1 MDEWKYR
8 RENLLKGVENIRM
21 VRGNEEEEFYDGNC
35 PICGSKIIHYQTT
48 LYKVKQFKC
57 DNDHHFMEN
66 DLGEDDE

>member
-8 RENLLKGVENIRM
+8 QENLLKGVENIRM
-21 VRGNEEEEFYDGNC
+21 VRGNEEEEFYDGKC

-57 DNDHHFMEN
+57 ENDHYFMEN
-66 DLGEDDE
+66 DMGEDDE